1 MPNDDSFYE
10 RIAKQCNAE
19 QIRDFLRPYKE
30 ASEEASKE
38 ITVSSR
44 KDDLIAILR
53 RGVAKG
59 FFTLNAV
66 INLLRECE
74 ENGQQHVFYFRP
86 KNQAVRRLCRDF
98 DAIMSRIHGDEWEEE
113 YPIFE
118 FRPESYQWV
127 DFRCGLDGKPRDWI
141 AKAYGHERYF
151 ERIDI
156 AWPTPDR
163 RVETFSAQ
171 TVNVV
176 CLARWNDD
184 DLLEIRVDSQRLD
197 SVKAREER
205 LGQVWNL
212 LENALSK
219 EDFEPWELGCARSF
233 MAKNRRG
240 HEDFELGDLRLLDT
254 DGGVA
259 TFKTSVE
266 TESVDDLPART
277 EAVNALAAV
286 SDCDVLS
293 IHWKIPSNKPDGGL
307 FTLSTICGGR
317 FTHELIVRARTSSMA
332 IDHVTNKLRQ
342 FDATTA

>member
-19 QIRDFLRPYKE
+19 QIRDFLRPFKE
-30 ASEEASKE
+30 VSKESKKE
-38 ITVSSR
+38 ITVSSG
-44 KDDLIAILR
+44 KDDLIAVLK
-53 RGVAKG
+53 RGVAKSY
-59 FFTLNAV
+59 FTLDAV
-66 INLLRECE
+66 INMLRECE

-86 KNQAVRRLCRDF
+86 KSRSIRALCRDF
-98 DAIMSRIHGDEWEEE
+98 GAIMARLHGDEWDEE

-118 FRPESYQWV
+118 FRHDSYHWV
-127 DFRCGLDGKPRDWI
+127 DFRCGLNGKPRDWI

-151 ERIDI
+151 ERIEV
-156 AWPTPDR
+156 ARPTPDR
-163 RVETFSAQ
+163 RIETFAAQ
-171 TVNVV
+171 SVNVV

-184 DLLEIRVDSQRLD
+184 DLFEIRVDSQRLD

-205 LGQVWNL
+205 LKQVWNL
-212 LENALSK
+212 LANALS
-219 EDFEPWELGCARSF
+219 EDDFERWDLKDARSF

-240 HEDFELGDLRLLDT
+240 HEDFELGDLRLLDS

-259 TFKTSVE
+259 TFKPNTE
-266 TESVDDLPART
+266 AESVDDLPART
-277 EAVNALAAV
+277 EAVNALAKV

-293 IHWKIPSNKPDGGL
+293 IHWKIASNQSDGDP
-307 FTLSTICGGR
+307 FTLTTICGGR
-317 FTHELIVRARTSSMA
+317 FTHELIVRARTSSKA